1 MEEGENEERKW
12 NLYSKAESITV
23 SIGGNVHGVMPYLD
37 NYGSSYMDLIPRKIF
52 ELMIMVKMVRGSH
65 RSSRTRSLMS
75 SRRTRYVAKRPEN
88 RQY

>member
-37 NYGSSYMDLIPRKIF
+37 NYGSSYMDLI
-52 ELMIMVKMVRGSH
+52 
-65 RSSRTRSLMS
+65 SLQNIQANDNGQNG
-75 SRRTRYVAKRPEN
+75 RRDSQVI
-88 RQY
+88 

>member
-37 NYGSSYMDLIPRKIF
+37 NYGSNYMDLISLQNIQANN
-52 ELMIMVKMVRGSH
+52 GWGGTH

-88 RQY
+88 

>member
-1 MEEGENEERKW
+1 MEGRENEERKW

-37 NYGSSYMDLIPRKIF
+37 NYGSSYMDLISLQNIQAND
-52 ELMIMVKMVRGSH
+52 GQNGGGTH